1 MDKAMD
7 IKVDNALTAKEAKEL
22 SNSAV
27 AAYAEQWLPEILA
40 EIFAQIRL
48 AAKNEQKYAYVKAFG
63 DYRNHIYLYDCIEE
77 ILVEMGYVVSVDTE
91 IQAINISWF

>member
-1 MDKAMD
+1 MD

-48 AAKNEQKYAYVKAFG
+48 AAKNEKTYINNMNVFAEYHN
-63 DYRNHIYLYDCIEE
+63 REYLYACIKTFLEG
-77 ILVEMGYVVSVDTE
+77 MGYVVSMNETDYKIHV
-91 IQAINISWF
+91 SWYNAE